1 MSPDRLEKKFERH
14 RQLHRKLEDNASDIL
29 SSDKFQST
37 RVHVQHGTIP
47 VHRHCIDVA
56 KHALMLSKALHVHV
70 NEKEMIR
77 GALLHDYF
85 LYDWHDKDKRPEGL
99 HGYRHPGAALKNACK
114 DYELTDREK
123 DIIRSHMWPLTLT
136 KIPHYREAWI
146 VSAADKYCSLLE
158 TLKLRHGAAGRYIEN
173 KKRQCGSAKTD
184 G

>member
-1 MSPDRLEKKFERH
+1 MSPERLEKKYKLH
-14 RQLHRKLEDNASDIL
+14 RQLHKQLEDHASDIL
-29 SSDKFQST
+29 SSEKFQST
-37 RVHVQHGTIP
+37 RTHIQHGSIP

-56 KHALMLSKALHVHV
+56 KHALLISNALKMRV

-85 LYDWHDKDKRPEGL
+85 LYDWHDKGKRPEGL
-99 HGYRHPGAALKNACK
+99 HGYRHPGAALKNASR

-136 KIPHYREAWI
+136 KIPHYKEAWI
-146 VSAADKYCSLLE
+146 VSAADKFCSLLE
-158 TLKLRHGAAGRYIEN
+158 TLKLRHGAANKYIEN
-173 KKRQCGSAKTD
+173 KKRQSNSAKTD